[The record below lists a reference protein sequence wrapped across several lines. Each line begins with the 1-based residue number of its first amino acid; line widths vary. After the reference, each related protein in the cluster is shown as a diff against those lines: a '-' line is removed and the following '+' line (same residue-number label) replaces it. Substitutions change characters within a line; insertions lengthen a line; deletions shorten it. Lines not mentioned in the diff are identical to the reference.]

1 MPDWQWDEDPEDDG
15 WTGITFPV
23 SLDLDI
29 DAEDLAFG
37 FHIEHIN
44 QEEDDDDDR

>member
-1 MPDWQWDEDPEDDG
+1 MLEWLWDRDPEDEG
-15 WTGITFPV
+15 PEITFPI

-44 QEEDDDDDR
+44 QEDEDDEQW